1 MQSFFLEDTKIVQ
14 VRKVMLG
21 GWFGTNR
28 RQLVQ
33 HIVKEIHSTFYSME
47 HMYWH
52 ITHTAVAD
60 PDLTLVW
67 EWNSY
72 IGRTVY
78 YFLTGCFFFF
88 FFFFMK
94 RALHFATKLNYSV
107 KRGSVGNILLL
118 PRAKMLFVA
127 MILFLWW
134 WAKNVLFS
142 VTITSFC
149 IDNSI
154 AARCTFTIS

>member
-60 PDLTLVW
+60 PDLTLIW

-78 YFLTGCFFFF
+78 YFLTGCFFFL
-88 FFFFMK
+88 MK
-94 RALHFATKLNYSV
+94 RELHFATKPNYSV

-118 PRAKMLFVA
+118 PRSKMLFVA
-127 MILFLWW
+127 MIFFS
-134 WAKNVLFS
+134 ACKNVLFS

-149 IDNSI
+149 IHKSI

>member
-1 MQSFFLEDTKIVQ
+1 MQIFFLEDTKIVQ
-14 VRKVMLG
+14 VRKVVLAG
-21 GWFGTNR
+21 SFGTNR

-78 YFLTGCFFFF
+78 YFLTGFFFLE
-88 FFFFMK
+88 
-94 RALHFATKLNYSV
+94 RALHFATKLNYRV
-107 KRGSVGNILLL
+107 KRGSVGNMLLL

-127 MILFLWW
+127 MIFFLWRV
-134 WAKNVLFS
+134 AKNVLFS

-149 IDNSI
+149 IHSSI
-154 AARCTFTIS
+154 TARCTFTIS

>member
-14 VRKVMLG
+14 VRKAVLA
-21 GWFGTNR
+21 GWSGNNR
-28 RQLVQ
+28 RRLVQ

-78 YFLTGCFFFF
+78 YFLTG

-94 RALHFATKLNYSV
+94 RALHFVTKLNYSV
-107 KRGSVGNILLL
+107 KRESVGNILLL

-127 MILFLWW
+127 MIFFLWW
-134 WAKNVLFS
+134 LAKNVLFS

-149 IDNSI
+149 ILNSI

>member
-60 PDLTLVW
+60 PDLTLIW

-78 YFLTGCFFFF
+78 YFLTGCFF

-118 PRAKMLFVA
+118 PCAKMLFVA
-127 MILFLWW
+127 INDFFVWRV
-134 WAKNVLFS
+134 AKNVLFK
-142 VTITSFC
+142 VMLHGTIRHDDF
-149 IDNSI
+149 
-154 AARCTFTIS
+154 